1 LPNKGKYDKLIL
13 AEEIT
18 KLQTLTIITKMITT
32 IALKGG

>member
-13 AEEIT
+13 AEEIA
-18 KLQTLTIITKMITT
+18 KLQRLTIIAKMITT